1 MSERCS
7 AASVLVIG
15 EALVDVVHRVDG
27 SVAEHPGGSPANVA
41 LGLGRLGRSV
51 DLLTDLG
58 DDARGAVVREWL
70 DLSGARLL
78 PTAGGRHTSTATA
91 RLREDGSAAYDFD
104 LSWEPSGDVE
114 PAAYDVVHTGSIAA
128 VLEPGAGTVRDL
140 LERARST
147 ATITYDPNARPAI
160 MGDRAESARR
170 IEALVA
176 LADVVKVS
184 DEDLAWLYPGAD
196 PGAVIEEW
204 RQRGPAVVAVT
215 LGAEGVLAVGAAGRV
230 EVPAVPTAVV
240 DTVGAGDTFMAALVD
255 GLLEL
260 GLDAVAGDHLEP
272 VLARAARAA
281 AINVSRPGAS
291 PPTAAELGPVA
302 V

>member
-1 MSERCS
+1 M
-7 AASVLVIG
+7 SVLVIG
-15 EALVDVVHRVDG
+15 EALVDVVHRTDG

-41 LGLGRLGRSV
+41 LGLGRLGRRV

-58 DDARGAVVREWL
+58 DDARGTVVRSWL
-70 DLSGARLL
+70 AASGARLL
-78 PTAGGRHTSTATA
+78 PTAGGRRTSTATA

-104 LSWEPSGDVE
+104 LAWAPRGDVD
-114 PAAYDVVHTGSIAA
+114 PTTYDVVHTGSIAA

-140 LERARST
+140 LERAGET

-176 LADVVKVS
+176 LSDVVKVS
-184 DEDLAWLYPGAD
+184 DEDLDWLYPGAD
-196 PGAVIEEW
+196 PVTVIEEW

-215 LGAEGVLAVGAAGRV
+215 LGADGVVAAGTAGLV
-230 EVPAVPTAVV
+230 EVAGVPTAVV

-260 GLDAVAGDHLEP
+260 GLEAVASDRLEQ

-281 AINVSRPGAS
+281 ALNVARPGAS
-291 PPTAAELGPVA
+291 PPTATELGPISR
-302 V
+302 

>member
-1 MSERCS
+1 M
-7 AASVLVIG
+7 SVLVIG

-41 LGLGRLGRSV
+41 LGLGRLGRRA

-58 DDARGAVVREWL
+58 DDARGTVVRTWL
-70 DLSGARLL
+70 AAGGARLL
-78 PTAGGRHTSTATA
+78 PTAGGRRTSTATA
-91 RLREDGSAAYDFD
+91 RLREDGSAAYEFD
-104 LSWEPSGDVE
+104 LSWEPLGDVD
-114 PAAYDVVHTGSIAA
+114 PTSYDVVHTGSIAA
-128 VLEPGAGTVRDL
+128 VLEPGAATVRGL
-140 LERARST
+140 LEQARGT

-176 LADVVKVS
+176 LSDVVKVS
-184 DEDLAWLYPGAD
+184 DEDLAWLYPGVD
-196 PGAVIEEW
+196 PVAVVEEW

-215 LGAEGVLAVGAAGRV
+215 LGADGVVAAGAAGLV
-230 EVPAVPTAVV
+230 EVPAVPTTVV

-255 GLLEL
+255 GLLAL
-260 GLDAVAGDHLEP
+260 GLDAVASEHLEP

-281 AINVSRPGAS
+281 AINVARPGAS
-291 PPTAAELGPVA
+291 PPTAAELGPV
-302 V
+302 VV